1 MSTSDPRGGPVE
13 GVVGVFQRQGRYLL
27 IRRAPGVRVPN
38 TWCFPGGA
46 IEPGESQAQAL
57 VREMQEE
64 LGIRCRPIGPCWD
77 WTRQDGKLRLYL
89 WRTEMVD
96 TRLAPDPA
104 EVAEVRWAT
113 RQEILALPGLLPSMR
128 LFFEEVDLA

>member
-1 MSTSDPRGGPVE
+1 MSTSDPSSNPVE
-13 GVVGVFQRQGRYLL
+13 GIVGVFQRQGRYLL
-27 IRRAPGVRVPN
+27 IRRAAGVQVPN

-46 IEPGESQAQAL
+46 IEPGESQPQAL
-57 VREMQEE
+57 VREMHEE
-64 LGIRCRPIGPCWD
+64 LGIRCRPIELCWD

-89 WRTEMVD
+89 WRAEMVD

-128 LFFEEVDLA
+128 LFFEEVDAA